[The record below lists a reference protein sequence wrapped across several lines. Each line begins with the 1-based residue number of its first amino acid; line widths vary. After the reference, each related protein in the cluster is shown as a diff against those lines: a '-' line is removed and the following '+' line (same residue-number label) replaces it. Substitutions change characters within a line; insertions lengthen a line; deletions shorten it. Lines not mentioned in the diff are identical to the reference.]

1 MFHHG
6 PQLIDS
12 SFRDTLILS
21 VLRRMPQRPT
31 LVTALWQQGELCR
44 LYRPRLGRPWTILV
58 FGWRSASSAGGLA
71 QAFAAGFTSKGALP
85 LSLLVLERQGGA
97 VHPNGLLSA
106 GPSRAVPFFELS
118 IGTRFPPYLDAG
130 NVMTKAAPRPLFR
143 TFDQP
148 SLHR

>member
-1 MFHHG
+1 MATG
-6 PQLIDS
+6 
-12 SFRDTLILS
+12 RTL
-21 VLRRMPQRPT
+21 PT
-31 LVTALWQQGELCR
+31 LPSQTGERRGQTLS
-44 LYRPRLGRPWTILV
+44 LFV

-97 VHPNGLLSA
+97 VHPNGLSA

-118 IGTRFPPYLDAG
+118 IGTRFPPYPHAG
-130 NVMTKAAPRPLFR
+130 NVMTKAAPRQLFR

-148 SLHR
+148 SLHRIAMDVAFEVIVTRLPEW